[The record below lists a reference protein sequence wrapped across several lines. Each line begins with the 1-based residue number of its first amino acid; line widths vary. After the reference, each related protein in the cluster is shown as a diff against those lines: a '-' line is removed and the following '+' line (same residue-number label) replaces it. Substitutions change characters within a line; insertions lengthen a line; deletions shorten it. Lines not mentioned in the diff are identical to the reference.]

1 MRFSAPNLAWLLFI
15 LPALIVFFRAA
26 GRRRRKLETLFADSP
41 LWERLRSGVSEN
53 RRKLRDPL
61 LVAVTGLLV
70 FALLQPRWG
79 YDWQDITRRG
89 IDLVAVV
96 DTSRSM
102 LADDVPPSRLA
113 RSRRILEDLARR
125 GRGDRLGLVAFAGS
139 AFTLCPLTL
148 DRGAFRMLLND
159 LSAETIPRGGT
170 NIAAGIRRA
179 IETFETEDDS
189 HRAILLIS
197 DGENLEGDYRA
208 AAGEAKDRGITIF
221 AIGVG
226 TPQGSPIRV
235 ETSEGMTYIRDRD
248 DNIVVS
254 RLDETTLQEIALLTG
269 GAYHRAAPDGR
280 ELDAIYR
287 DRIARMDG
295 RELEE
300 TRRKIYRHRYQFPLA
315 LALLLLT
322 LDSLLGDREARTGKT
337 WLKKIIPA
345 GQARETD
352 DEN

>member
-1 MRFSAPNLAWLLFI
+1 MIFSAPNLAWLILI
-15 LPALIVFFRAA
+15 LPALVVFLRAA
-26 GRRRRKLETLFADSP
+26 GRKKRKTEALFADSP
-41 LWERLRSGVSEN
+41 LWERIRQGVSDS
-53 RRKLRDPL
+53 RRKIRDPL

-89 IDLVAVV
+89 IDLVVVV

-113 RSRRILEDLARR
+113 RARRILEDLARR

-139 AFTLCPLTL
+139 AFTICPLTL
-148 DRGAFRMLLND
+148 DRGAFRMFVND
-159 LSAETIPRGGT
+159 LSTETIPRGGT

-208 AAGEAKDRGITIF
+208 AAREAKERGITIF
-221 AIGVG
+221 AIGIG

-254 RLDETTLQEIALLTG
+254 RLDETTLQEIALMTG
-269 GAYHRAAPDGR
+269 GAYHREDGGR

-287 DRIARMDG
+287 DRIARMDD

-300 TRRKIYRHRYQFPLA
+300 TRRRIYRHRYQLPLA
-315 LALLLLT
+315 LAVFLLAA
-322 LDSLLGDREARTGKT
+322 DSLLGDRKARPGKSR
-337 WLKKIIPA
+337 LKKLLPSGLRRRI
-345 GQARETD
+345 
-352 DEN
+352 ENEN

>member
-1 MRFSAPNLAWLLFI
+1 MIFSAPNLAWLILI
-15 LPALIVFFRAA
+15 LPALVVFLRAA
-26 GRRRRKLETLFADSP
+26 GRRRRKTETLFADSS
-41 LWERLRSGVSEN
+41 LWERIRSGVSEK
-53 RRKLRDPL
+53 RRKIRGPL

-102 LADDVPPSRLA
+102 LADDVSPSRLA

-125 GRGDRLGLVAFAGS
+125 VRGDRLGLVAFAGS

-148 DRGAFRMLLND
+148 DRGAFRMFIND
-159 LSAETIPRGGT
+159 ISTETIPRGGT
-170 NIAAGIRRA
+170 NIAAGIRKA
-179 IETFETEDDS
+179 IETFETEEDS

-208 AAGEAKDRGITIF
+208 AAGEANERGITIF

-226 TPQGSPIRV
+226 TPQGSPIRL
-235 ETSEGMTYIRDRD
+235 ETPDGMTYIRDRD
-248 DNIVVS
+248 GNIVVS
-254 RLDETTLQEIALLTG
+254 RLDETTLQEIALMTG
-269 GAYHRAAPDGR
+269 GAYHREDGGR

-287 DRIARMDG
+287 DRIARMDA

-300 TRRKIYRHRYQFPLA
+300 TRRRIYRHRYQFPLA
-315 LALLLLT
+315 LALILLAAE
-322 LDSLLGDREARTGKT
+322 SLLGDREARPRKS
-337 WLKKIIPA
+337 WWKKILPA
-345 GQARETD
+345 GNRRETD

>member
-1 MRFSAPNLAWLLFI
+1 VKFFALNLAWLFLL
-15 LPALIVFFRAA
+15 LPALWLFLRMAV
-26 GRRRRKLETLFADSP
+26 RRRRRAEALFADHP
-41 LWERLRSGVSEN
+41 LWRRLRTGVREKT
-53 RRKLRDPL
+53 RKLRTPIL
-61 LVAVTGLLV
+61 FAVTGLLV

-102 LADDVPPSRLA
+102 LAEDVPPDRLGRA
-113 RSRRILEDLARR
+113 RRILEDLVRR
-125 GRGDRLGLVAFAGS
+125 VRGDRIGLVAFSGS

-148 DRGAFRMLLND
+148 DRGAFRIFIND
-159 LSAETIPRGGT
+159 LSADTIPRGGSD
-170 NIAAGIRRA
+170 IAAGIRRA
-179 IETFETEDDS
+179 IAAFDPGEEG

-208 AAGEAKDRGITIF
+208 AAREAKEKEITIF

-226 TPQGSPIRV
+226 TPQGTPIKLD
-235 ETSEGMTYIRDRD
+235 TPTGTTYLKDRD

-254 RLDETTLQEIALLTG
+254 RLDETILQEIALLTG

-280 ELDAIYR
+280 EIDLIYR
-287 DRIARMDG
+287 DRIARMDD

-300 TRRKIYRHRYQFPLA
+300 TRRKVYRHRYQFPLA
-315 LALLLLT
+315 LALLLLAAE
-322 LDSLLGDREARTGKT
+322 SFLGGRRRKRQRNIFTPEQ
-337 WLKKIIPA
+337 I
-345 GQARETD
+345 
-352 DEN
+352 

>member
-1 MRFSAPNLAWLLFI
+1 MIFSAPSLAWLILI
-15 LPALIVFFRAA
+15 LPALVVFLRAA
-26 GRRRRKLETLFADSP
+26 GRRRRKTETLFADSP
-41 LWERLRSGVSEN
+41 LWERIRYGVSES
-53 RRKLRDPL
+53 RRRIRDPL
-61 LVAVTGLLV
+61 LVAVTGLLI
-70 FALLQPRWG
+70 FSLLQPRWG

-89 IDLVAVV
+89 IDLIAVV

-102 LADDVPPSRLA
+102 LADDVPPDRLA

-125 GRGDRLGLVAFAGS
+125 VRGDRLGLVAFAGS

-148 DRGAFRMLLND
+148 DRGAFRMFIND

-170 NIAAGIRRA
+170 NIAAGIRKA
-179 IETFETEDDS
+179 IEAFGPEADS

-208 AAGEAKDRGITIF
+208 AAGEARERGITIF

-235 ETSEGMTYIRDRD
+235 ENSDGMTYIRDRD
-248 DNIVVS
+248 GNIVVS
-254 RLDETTLQEIALLTG
+254 RLDETNLQEIALMTG
-269 GAYHRAAPDGR
+269 GAYHRSAPDGR

-287 DRIARMDG
+287 DRIARMDD

-300 TRRKIYRHRYQFPLA
+300 TRRRVYRHRYQLPLA
-315 LALLLLT
+315 LAVFLLAA
-322 LDSLLGDREARTGKT
+322 DSLLGDRKT
-337 WLKKIIPA
+337 RPRKSWLKKLLPA
-345 GQARETD
+345 GNRRETD
-352 DEN
+352 NEN